1 MFKLLYILFVIK
13 LYGRINIYKAFL
25 VTTKPFFSSCMKGW
39 KRLSDKIK
47 NILLINKFK
56 AIILKFTE
64 VFAIHD
70 TDGIKLQ
77 SCVRLKK
84 ISSQL

>member
-1 MFKLLYILFVIK
+1 
-13 LYGRINIYKAFL
+13 
-25 VTTKPFFSSCMKGW
+25 MKVW
-39 KRLSDKIK
+39 NRLSDKIK

-70 TDGIKLQ
+70 TDGIKLRFRHNFNDAINTM
-77 SCVRLKK
+77 CKFGLGLVTK
-84 ISSQL
+84 ILLHLLRNL